1 MSRERARR
9 REERL
14 AQEYARQTAE
24 DKGAARRARLEAL
37 WSWLPRVRAGRR
49 GRVGTPASRR
59 PRAQRAVIA
68 GAALA
73 VQVLT
78 WQLTDSWTLR
88 VTVAI
93 LTLLAVPALTVL
105 TFDRSTPR

>member
-1 MSRERARR
+1 
-9 REERL
+9 
-14 AQEYARQTAE
+14 
-24 DKGAARRARLEAL
+24 
-37 WSWLPRVRAGRR
+37 
-49 GRVGTPASRR
+49 
-59 PRAQRAVIA
+59 VIA

>member
-14 AQEYARQTAE
+14 AQEYARQATAE
-24 DKGAARRARLEAL
+24 RRAARRGRLEAL
-37 WSWLPRVRAGRR
+37 WSWIPSPPSPRRRA
-49 GRVGTPASRR
+49 GTPATRR

-78 WQLTDSWTLR
+78 WQLSGSWTLR
-88 VTVAI
+88 ITVAI

-105 TFDRSTPR
+105 TFDRSTSR